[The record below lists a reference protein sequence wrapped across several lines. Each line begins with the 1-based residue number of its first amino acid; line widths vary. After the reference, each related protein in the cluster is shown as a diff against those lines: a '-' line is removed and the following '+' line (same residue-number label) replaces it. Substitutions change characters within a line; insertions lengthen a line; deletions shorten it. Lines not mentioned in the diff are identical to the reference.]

1 MPILVPASTNG
12 LATVLFRGTFANRV
26 PDVPLF
32 TQDLNCHCFDPSTTF
47 VLNPA
52 AWTQPAPGTFGT
64 AAAYYGDYRYQRR
77 PTENMSLARKFDL
90 VKEKLN
96 LTIRVQFTNIFNR
109 TEPANPVSTNS
120 AATQVRNPQGQTV
133 SGFGYINPATP
144 FSLSRQGLL
153 VARFQF

>member
-1 MPILVPASTNG
+1 VLPYASGLPLLDPTATHG
-12 LATVLFRGTFANRV
+12 LATVLFRATFANRV
-26 PDVPLF
+26 PGVPLF

-64 AAAYYGDYRYQRR
+64 AAAYYSDYRYQRR
-77 PTENMSLARKFDL
+77 PTENMSLARKFEL

-120 AATQVRNPQGQTV
+120 AATQVRNAQGQTV
-133 SGFGYINPATP
+133 SGFGY
-144 FSLSRQGLL
+144 
-153 VARFQF
+153 